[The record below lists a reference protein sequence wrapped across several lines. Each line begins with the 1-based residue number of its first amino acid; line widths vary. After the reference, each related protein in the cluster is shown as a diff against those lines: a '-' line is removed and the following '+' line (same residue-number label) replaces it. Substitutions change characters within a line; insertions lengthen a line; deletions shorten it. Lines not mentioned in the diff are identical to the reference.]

1 MLTRQARA
9 LAAPAVARGAR
20 VLRPRNPADARGWL
34 ALTGTPGTGKSTVAR
49 ALAPL
54 GPVLEVSELAAR
66 SRSGRVRRIS
76 VVEVDLPRVALAFR
90 SLRRTAR
97 GGVVV
102 GHLAHFLPI
111 RDVVVLRC
119 HPLVLARRLKKA
131 GRSRLAQLRNAAAEA
146 TDLILIESRSPGHRV
161 WEVDTTGRT
170 SRSVA
175 QEILGLARLRPPA
188 RYGRVNWLADPR
200 VTAELLRST
209 R

>member
-1 MLTRQARA
+1 MLTRQTRA
-9 LAAPAVARGAR
+9 LAPPAATRGATALAR
-20 VLRPRNPADARGWL
+20 RRPGDARGWL

-49 ALAPL
+49 ALTPL
-54 GPVLEVSELAAR
+54 GPVLEVSELAALTL
-66 SRSGRVRRIS
+66 SGRETQTG

-102 GHLAHFLPI
+102 GHLAHLLPM
-111 RDVVVLRC
+111 RDIVVLRC
-119 HPLVLARRLKKA
+119 HPLVLARRLRKA
-131 GRSRLAQLRNAAAEA
+131 GRSRAVQLRNAAVEA

-170 SRSVA
+170 PRSVA
-175 QEILGLARLRPPA
+175 QEILGLARSRPPA

-200 VTAELLRST
+200 VPAELLHST